1 MRRAFNC
8 FYTLVTAATLLV
20 LSCCAASAEILFD
33 AEYFRTSGLREE
45 GVQTIHSISYV
56 DNTFVAYLDDESLR
70 TYDMDGSLLLYCQ
83 LPEVSLNPYI
93 QPTINELQGI
103 VTNIATDGT
112 VLYGWNVYS
121 GQFGVIDSNG
131 IKWNDVCLQIEH
143 LHPYGSV
150 EAYRI
155 GASYVRN
162 STLFVFASLTE
173 YSGKTEYCFYAYD
186 LLSGQEKI
194 FTIPD
199 VVGVCPGD
207 NDQFFFLCK
216 NETTWSI
223 NMLST
228 STGDVVPYSL
238 DMSAFP
244 IDDSICGLAYDQE
257 EKKIYFACEGT
268 VYSETAEGLPLGI
281 GSVNTNGCMSESS
294 AWILSNGRYA
304 LCSMIGLNIVN
315 VGSSE
320 KDQSRLVVLGTGLT
334 KANACFQVTYPNTA
348 LTYMCED
355 ISANDLAVRLLTQ
368 DDSIDIYKLQV
379 DSTYTS
385 IKEKGLFA
393 PLSSS
398 IVLQQECHVISAD
411 ILDVITDEKGVL
423 VAYPA
428 SLSINTFGINM
439 AYWNMVFGDRPIP
452 RTIEELLDAWILFE
466 DYYADEYPLL
476 DMWYGFDEE
485 LLCRKLLADYLQS
498 HVESIEKL
506 AIDPSLRL
514 VLEKLSQIGELREA
528 HQRTLVEW
536 TPEESDGRATIFS
549 LFAEREAMYQNPTYY
564 LETQENM
571 VYGVSMFNYSP
582 ISLSW
587 ADEANQ
593 PNASLTVYV
602 INPHSNNI
610 QEAINYIESAAQ
622 MEVNPYLYYAI
633 HPTLLEP
640 YENPSFQLKIDILLE
655 DMKYIEELL
664 LREDVVYADR
674 LDLEA
679 MLEYEKH
686 IVQEQEQL
694 KWMITAKTIKEDRV
708 LLSQV
713 NLNQNNVYL
722 TAMKSSSDIAQLCS
736 RYIGEN
742 LSLDIFLKQLG
753 IRLDMITM
761 EIR

>member
-8 FYTLVTAATLLV
+8 FCTLAIAATLLV
-20 LSCCAASAEILFD
+20 LSCCVASAEILFD
-33 AEYFRTSGLREE
+33 AEYLRTSGLREQ
-45 GVQTIHSISYV
+45 GIQTIHSISYV

-70 TYDMDGSLLLYCQ
+70 TYQADGSLLLFCK
-83 LPEVSLNPYI
+83 LPEVALNPYI
-93 QPTINELQGI
+93 QPTTNELKDI

-121 GQFGVIDSNG
+121 GQFGVIDNNG
-131 IKWNDVCLQIEH
+131 INWDDVSLQIEH
-143 LHPYGSV
+143 LHPYGSI

-162 STLFVFASLTE
+162 GTLFVFASLTE
-173 YSGKTEYCFYAYD
+173 YYGKIEYCFYAYD

-194 FTIPD
+194 YTIPD
-199 VVGVCPGD
+199 AVGVCPGD
-207 NDQFFFLCK
+207 DDQFLFLCK
-216 NETTWSI
+216 NEKTWSI
-223 NMLST
+223 KTLNT
-228 STGDVVPYSL
+228 TTGDVVPYSL
-238 DMSAFP
+238 DMSTFP
-244 IDDSICGLAYDQE
+244 VDAIICGLTYSQE
-257 EKKIYFACEGT
+257 ENKIYFACDGT
-268 VYSETAEGLPLGI
+268 VYSETTAGLPLEI

-294 AWILSNGRYA
+294 AWILSDGRYA

-320 KDQSRLVVLGTGLT
+320 KEQSSLVVQGTGLT
-334 KANACFQVTYPNTA
+334 KANARFQAAYPNTV
-348 LTYMCED
+348 LTYICED

-385 IKEKGLFA
+385 IKEKGFFA
-393 PLSSS
+393 ALSSS
-398 IVLQQECHVISAD
+398 MILQQECHGISSD
-411 ILDVITDEKGVL
+411 ILDIITDEKGEL

-452 RTIEELLDAWILFE
+452 RTMEELLDAWILFE

-485 LLCRKLLADYLQS
+485 LLCRKILADYLQS
-498 HVESIEKL
+498 HVESIDEL
-506 AIDPSLRL
+506 ARDHSLRR
-514 VLEKLSQIGELREA
+514 VLEKLSQIAELREA
-528 HQRTLVEW
+528 HQRTLSGW

-549 LFAEREAMYQNPTYY
+549 LFAEREAMYQSPTYY

-571 VYGVSMFNYSP
+571 VYGISMFNYSP

-587 ADEANQ
+587 ADEAYQ
-593 PNASLTVYV
+593 TNASLTVYV

-610 QEAINYIESAAQ
+610 PEAINYIESASN
-622 MEVNPYLYYAI
+622 MDVNPYLYYAI

-640 YENPSFQLKIDILLE
+640 YENPSFQSKIDTIME

-664 LREDVVYADR
+664 QRDDLVYSDR
-674 LDLEA
+674 QDLEA
-679 MLEYEKH
+679 MLEYEKR
-686 IVQEQEQL
+686 IIREQDQL
-694 KWMITAKTIKEDRV
+694 KWMITAETITEDRV
-708 LLSQV
+708 LLDQI
-713 NLNQNNVYL
+713 NYNHNNAYL
-722 TAMKSSSDIAQLCS
+722 TAMRSSSDIEQLCS

-742 LSLDIFLKQLG
+742 LSLDMFLKQLA

-761 EIR
+761 ETR